1 MAVANPEARLASQPT
16 QAIDASKPVVFQFEG
31 EPVQAFEGDSIASA
45 LYAAGVRIFSRSFK
59 YHRPRGLTCVAG
71 RCPNCLMTVD
81 GVPNVRACVEPARD
95 GAVVSGQNAWPSL
108 ERDALSVMDR
118 FGWAMPVGFYYKS
131 LYRPRLL
138 WKAASPVIRRVAGL
152 GSVNV
157 DAPSGAVYG
166 HRNQHAEVAVVG
178 GGPAGMSAALA
189 ASDAGVRVV
198 LVDDQPALGGSLRYD
213 LRAYPDGL
221 GYETAQELAVTVQ
234 SRSNIEVLTGATAF
248 GLYEGNLLGVHQ
260 GSRLIKLRAGSV
272 VAATGAYEQ
281 PLVYDRNDLPGTF
294 LSSGLRR
301 LMHLYRLRPGTAAL
315 VATTNDEGYRA
326 ALDLLNAGVRV
337 VALADSRPRF
347 PHDLDAATE
356 LRSRGILVLPSH
368 GLVRAEGARHV
379 EGAVVSR
386 MDGGRLTTEERE
398 FDCDLV
404 CVSGGFAPAGALLAQ
419 DGAEFAFDASIGES
433 VPAKLPEG
441 LFAAGSVTGADG
453 LDDVLRQGR
462 EAGMAAAAGGRGP
475 SISASPKVPAG
486 AAPAPAAVA
495 PGSRGFVCICEDVT
509 SKDVVT
515 AIGEGFTDIQT
526 LKRYSTVTMGPCQGK
541 MCHRALASLCASE
554 TGQPPDI
561 VGATTQRP
569 PLQPVP
575 LGALAGPA
583 HLPVKRTPMDRR
595 HREMGARMIDVGPW
609 QRPHSYGDPRDE
621 CITVRQRVGIID
633 VSTLG
638 KLDVAGADAPAFLDR
653 MYTHNFSTL
662 RPGRI
667 RYGILCT
674 DSGSILDDGT
684 VTRLSEDRYFV
695 TTSTTNVDT
704 VEDWFKWWLAASDS
718 RVRVTNVTSA
728 YAAINVAGPMAR
740 QTLAKLT
747 DVDLAPRAFRYMRSA
762 EGNVAGV
769 RCQFLRVGFVG
780 ETGWEL
786 HFPAQYGEHMWD
798 ALLDAG
804 KEFGI
809 APFGVEAQRVLRL
822 EKKHII
828 PSQDT
833 DLVSTPLDSDAEWVV
848 RFDKPDFIGRAGL
861 AAARDRGARELLV
874 GFVMDQPVVPSDGN
888 AVTVDGFPVGRVTSA
903 RISPTTGQAFGLARV
918 PASLA
923 QDGQEVHVHIDGR
936 DLPAHVRLEPLYD
949 PEGERLRA

>member
-1 MAVANPEARLASQPT
+1 MAVANPEARLASHPT
-16 QAIDASKPVVFQFEG
+16 QAIDGSKPVAFQFEG

-45 LYAAGVRIFSRSFK
+45 LYASGVRIFSRSFK

-95 GAVVSGQNAWPSL
+95 GAVVGGQNAWPSL

-138 WKAASPVIRRVAGL
+138 WKAVSPMIRRVAGL
-152 GSVNV
+152 GAVNV
-157 DAPSGAVYG
+157 DAPSGAAYE
-166 HRNQHAEVAVVG
+166 HRSQHAEVAVVG

-189 ASDAGVRVV
+189 ASDAGVRVA
-198 LVDDQPALGGSLRYD
+198 LVDDQPDLGGSLRYD
-213 LRAYPDGL
+213 AHGHSTGP
-221 GYETAQELAVTVQ
+221 GYETARELAGAVRA
-234 SRSNIEVLTGATAF
+234 RSNIEVLSAATAF

-260 GSRLIKLRAGSV
+260 GSRLIKLRARSV

-301 LMHLYRLRPGTAAL
+301 LIHLYRLRPGTAAL

-326 ALDLLNAGVRV
+326 ALDLLSAGVRV
-337 VALADSRPRF
+337 VAVADSRPGF

-356 LRSRGILVLPSH
+356 LRSKGILVLPSH
-368 GLVRAEGARHV
+368 GVVRAEGTRRV
-379 EGAVVSR
+379 VGAVVSR

-398 FDCDLV
+398 FDCDIV
-404 CVSGGFAPAGALLAQ
+404 CLSGGFAPAGALLAQ
-419 DGAEFAFDASIGES
+419 AGAAFAFDAAIGES
-433 VPAKLPEG
+433 VPSELPDG
-441 LFAAGSVTGADG
+441 LFAAGSVTGTSG
-453 LDDVLRQGR
+453 LDDALRQGR
-462 EAGMAAAAGGRGP
+462 EAGRAAAVGGGGP
-475 SISASPKVPAG
+475 SLSASPKAPAS
-486 AAPAPAAVA
+486 AAPAPAVVA

-509 SKDVVT
+509 SKDVAT
-515 AIGEGFTDIQT
+515 AIREGFTDIQT

-554 TGQPPDI
+554 TGQPRDV

-569 PLQPVP
+569 PIQPVP
-575 LGALAGPA
+575 LGALAGAA
-583 HLPVKRTPMDRR
+583 HLPVKRTPIDRR
-595 HREMGARMIDVGPW
+595 HRDMGARMIDVGPW
-609 QRPHSYGDPRDE
+609 QRPHSYGDPREE
-621 CITVRQRVGIID
+621 CLAVRNRVGVID

-667 RYGILCT
+667 RYGMLCT

-684 VTRLSEDRYFV
+684 VTRLSKDRYFV

-704 VEDWFKWWLAASDS
+704 VEDWFKWWLAASKS
-718 RVRVTNVTSA
+718 SVRITNVTSV
-728 YAAINVAGPMAR
+728 YAAINVAGPNAR

-747 DVDLAPRAFRYMRSA
+747 EVDLSPRAFRYMRAA
-762 EGNVAGV
+762 EGDVAGV
-769 RCQFLRVGFVG
+769 RCLFLRVGFVG

-798 ALLDAG
+798 ALLEAG
-804 KEFGI
+804 REFGI
-809 APFGVEAQRVLRL
+809 APFGVEAQRILRL

-848 RFDKPDFIGRAGL
+848 RFDKPDFIGR
-861 AAARDRGARELLV
+861 
-874 GFVMDQPVVPSDGN
+874 
-888 AVTVDGFPVGRVTSA
+888 GRPCG
-903 RISPTTGQAFGLARV
+903 RPRQGSPRAPR
-918 PASLA
+918 
-923 QDGQEVHVHIDGR
+923 
-936 DLPAHVRLEPLYD
+936 
-949 PEGERLRA
+949 RLRHGPARRPIRRQCRHRPTASQWAA

>member
-1 MAVANPEARLASQPT
+1 MAVANPEARLASHPT
-16 QAIDASKPVVFQFEG
+16 QAIDCSKPVAFQFEG
-31 EPVQAFEGDSIASA
+31 EPVRAFEGDTIASA

-108 ERDALSVMDR
+108 ERDALSVLDR

-138 WKAASPVIRRVAGL
+138 WKAASPMIRRVAGL

-189 ASDAGVRVV
+189 ASEAGVRVV

-213 LRAYPDGL
+213 LWAYPDGL
-221 GYETAQELAVTVQ
+221 GYETAHRLAGAVQ

-260 GSRLIKLRAGSV
+260 GSNLIKLRAKSV

-337 VALADSRPRF
+337 VALVDSRPRF

-356 LRSRGILVLPSH
+356 LRSKGILVLPSH
-368 GLVRAEGARHV
+368 GVVRAEGARHV

-419 DGAEFAFDASIGES
+419 HGAQFAFDASIGES

-441 LFAAGSVTGADG
+441 LFAAGSVTGAYG

-462 EAGMAAAAGGRGP
+462 EAGKVAAAGGRP
-475 SISASPKVPAG
+475 SISASPKAPES

-495 PGSRGFVCICEDVT
+495 PGSRGFVCLCEDVT

-515 AIGEGFTDIQT
+515 AIREGFTDIQT

-575 LGALAGPA
+575 LGALAGAA
-583 HLPVKRTPMDRR
+583 HLPIKRTPMDRR
-595 HREMGARMIDVGPW
+595 HREMGARMIDVWPW

-621 CITVRQRVGIID
+621 CLAVRQRVGIID

-667 RYGILCT
+667 RYGMLCT

-684 VTRLSEDRYFV
+684 VTRLAEDRYFV

-704 VEDWFKWWLAASDS
+704 VEDWFKWWLAGSDS

-728 YAAINVAGPMAR
+728 YASINVAGPMAR

-762 EGNVAGV
+762 EGDVAGV
-769 RCQFLRVGFVG
+769 RCLFLRVGFVG

-798 ALLDAG
+798 ALLEAG

-833 DLVSTPLDSDAEWVV
+833 DLLSTPLDSDAEWVV

-861 AAARDRGARELLV
+861 AAARDRGPRELLV
-874 GFVMDQPVVPSDGN
+874 GFVMDEPVVPSDGN

-903 RISPTTGQAFGLARV
+903 RLSPTTGQAFGLARV
-918 PASLA
+918 PANLA
-923 QDGQEVHVHIDGR
+923 QDGQQVHVHIDGR
-936 DLPAHVRLEPLYD
+936 DLPAHVRLQPLYD